1 MYVGFVGAASLRILP
16 LSCSSPPTSE
26 AIPSVSAVAALSI
39 TPTVQRDPSVATSR
53 PTDPDLTGTTR
64 ADPGIF
70 YPRSWIRLLV
80 ITRRRELTDLL
91 VSLFD
96 QIDAH
101 KGTLEQ
107 YAALEE
113 SLRDEQYNREKLER
127 KLQDMYASAAP
138 YVTFVQEKYD
148 DLR

>member
-1 MYVGFVGAASLRILP
+1 M
-16 LSCSSPPTSE
+16 
-26 AIPSVSAVAALSI
+26 
-39 TPTVQRDPSVATSR
+39 
-53 PTDPDLTGTTR
+53 
-64 ADPGIF
+64 
-70 YPRSWIRLLV
+70 

-96 QIDAH
+96 QIDARN
-101 KGTLEQ
+101 GTLEQ

-138 YVTFVQEKYD
+138 YMTFVQKKYD
-148 DLR
+148 DLRRDHGEALKQRAEFRRELSKRLYQSR